1 MKEEHVRWYTPYLSR
16 DFDMLVFGHSGTPV
30 ILFPTSM
37 GRYYQNKDFKLI
49 DSVAPL
55 VDSGRIKIYCPDAVD
70 EESWYNN
77 SIHPA
82 DRVKTHMAYEQVILQ
97 EVVERARWE
106 TGAERVAVGGCSFGG
121 YHAANIAFRHPDKI
135 GSMISLGGSF
145 DIRQF
150 IFGHYDEDCY
160 YNNPVDYLPGLNDP
174 WYLDRIRSM
183 GIVLSTGEW
192 DICREANEAMSRI
205 LHDKGI
211 FHWLDVRPGA
221 VHDWPAWRETLPTYL
236 SQIARS

>member
-16 DFDMLVFGHSGTPV
+16 DFEMLVFGHSGAPV

-37 GRYYQNKDFKLI
+37 GRHYQNRDFKLI

-55 VDSGRIKIYCPDAVD
+55 VDAGRVKIYCPDAVD

-82 DRVKTHMAYEQVILQ
+82 DRVKTHMAYERVILH

-121 YHAANIAFRHPDKI
+121 YHAANLAFRNPDKI
-135 GSMISLGGSF
+135 GAMISLGGSF

-150 IFGHYDEDCY
+150 IYGHYDEDCY
-160 YNNPVDYLPGLNDP
+160 FNNPVDYLPGLSDP

-183 GIVLSTGEW
+183 GIVLGTGEW
-192 DICREANEAMSRI
+192 DICREANEAFSRI

-211 FHWLDVRPGA
+211 SHWLDVRPGA
-221 VHDWPAWRETLPTYL
+221 VHDWPAWCEAFPTYL